1 MVSKASIDS
10 GEAITVAE
18 VLMALFLGRG
28 GLVCHFALA
37 LNSVLL
43 LRLRLAVAG
52 PLLRRVVGGVVI
64 GVHSGLVRGLLRLV
78 IRATAP

>member
-43 LRLRLAVAG
+43 LRLRPKVQEEVQNQG
-52 PLLRRVVGGVVI
+52 ESIQKVG
-64 GVHSGLVRGLLRLV
+64 
-78 IRATAP
+78 